1 MYSVWLA
8 CQVSSVLQIFPRGSS
23 TFQSSSLFFQFQF
36 IWRIFVH
43 KLRRMNHKTDM
54 KQEKIGG
61 KLGNFWLNFGVNID
75 GSNFSPIII
84 KKLQTMHFLKIM
96 KLCLQNDGSFHLYFP
111 GINQQKVIL
120 QWRDCKFASLA
131 SLTILKLTRC
141 RRCRAHPIEAHR
153 HIDLGI
159 FHLTQIQ
166 TDMPDLS
173 GVEDFT
179 FLWNWKILTTLGL
192 EILKSKSDQK
202 IVWSKRKS

>member
-1 MYSVWLA
+1 MFDLHAKCHQFCKSSQEALPFNHRA
-8 CQVSSVLQIFPRGSS
+8 SVLSISIHLKNFG
-23 TFQSSSLFFQFQF
+23 
-36 IWRIFVH
+36 H

-61 KLGNFWLNFGVNID
+61 KLGNFWLNFGVKLLMEN
-75 GSNFSPIII
+75 GGNFSPIII

-131 SLTILKLTRC
+131 SLTISKLTRC

-179 FLWNWKILTTLGL
+179 FL
-192 EILKSKSDQK
+192 
-202 IVWSKRKS
+202 

>member
-1 MYSVWLA
+1 
-8 CQVSSVLQIFPRGSS
+8 
-23 TFQSSSLFFQFQF
+23 
-36 IWRIFVH
+36 
-43 KLRRMNHKTDM
+43 MNHKTDM

-75 GSNFSPIII
+75 SSNFSPIII
-84 KKLQTMHFLKIM
+84 KKRQTMHFLKIM

-131 SLTILKLTRC
+131 SLTISKLTRW

-179 FLWNWKILTTLGL
+179 FL
-192 EILKSKSDQK
+192 
-202 IVWSKRKS
+202 